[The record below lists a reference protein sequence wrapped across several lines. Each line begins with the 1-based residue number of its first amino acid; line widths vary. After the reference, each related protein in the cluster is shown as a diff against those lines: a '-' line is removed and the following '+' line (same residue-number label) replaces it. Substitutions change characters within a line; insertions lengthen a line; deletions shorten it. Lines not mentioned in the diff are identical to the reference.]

1 MTNTAEAANITA
13 LVGILKADGRPVTEK
28 TVAEALATLGNMHA
42 KALGILNP
50 SNEHP
55 GREQFIQTIGRE
67 FYAAATA

>member
-13 LVGILKADGRPVTEK
+13 LAGILAGRPVTEK